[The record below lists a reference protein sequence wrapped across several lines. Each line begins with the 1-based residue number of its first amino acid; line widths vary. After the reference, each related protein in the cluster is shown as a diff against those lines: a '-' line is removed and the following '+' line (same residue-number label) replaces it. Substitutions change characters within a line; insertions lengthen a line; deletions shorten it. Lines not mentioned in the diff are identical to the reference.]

1 MISLPASAVPA
12 PVPAAASVAA
22 SAAVAPAAAMVELR
36 AITKRYGRFEALQ
49 RIDLSIAKGEFVT
62 LLGPSGSGKTT
73 LLNLIA
79 GMIVPS
85 SGQIVIDGRDAT
97 GLPTNRRGLG
107 MVFQNYALMP
117 HMTVF
122 ENIAFPLQVRGLPKS
137 EIKRKVADV
146 LDLIQLGHVADRR
159 PRELSGGQQQ
169 RVSLARCIV
178 YNPALILMDEPLGAL
193 DKKLRE
199 QMQLEIKRLHAELG
213 ITMLYVTHDQ
223 DEALTMSD
231 RIVLMNGGRIEQEGP
246 PDALYFKPKTVFS
259 AEFIGS
265 SNLIPGEVEAA
276 ENGTVMLRTALGRF
290 PVPAPDRPVCTGE
303 SAVLLVRPENM
314 ELSDR
319 ADPTSVAGRIEDSI
333 LLGGVVRHFVRCTD
347 GSTVIVQELN
357 QPGRAGAHRDGVVRA
372 RWNAEHGRLLPSPPA
387 R

>member
-1 MISLPASAVPA
+1 MTFLSASAAPASANPVSVVPT
-12 PVPAAASVAA
+12 
-22 SAAVAPAAAMVELR
+22 VAPAASAMVELR
-36 AITKRYGRFEALQ
+36 AVTKRYGQFEALH

-79 GMIVPS
+79 GMIMPS

-97 GLPTNRRGLG
+97 GLPTNQRGLG

-122 ENIAFPLQVRGLPKS
+122 ENIAFPLQVRGLARS
-137 EIKRKVADV
+137 EIKRKVTDV
-146 LDLIQLGHVADRR
+146 LDLIQLGHVAGRR

-246 PDALYFKPKTVFS
+246 PDTLYFKPETVFS

-265 SNLIPGEVEAA
+265 SNLIPGEVEAV
-276 ENGTVMLRTALGRF
+276 ENGTVTLRTALGRF
-290 PVPAPDRPVCTGE
+290 PVPAPDRPVRAGE
-303 SAVLLVRPENM
+303 PAVLLVRPENM
-314 ELSDR
+314 VLTDR
-319 ADPTSVAGRIEDSI
+319 PGPTGVTGRIEDSI
-333 LLGGVVRHFVRCTD
+333 LLGGVVRHFLRCAD
-347 GSTVIVQELN
+347 GTTVIVQELN
-357 QPGRAGAHRDGVVRA
+357 QPGRAGARRDDTVRA
-372 RWNAEHGRLLPSPPA
+372 AWSVEHGRLLPPPPA

>member
-1 MISLPASAVPA
+1 MNAPSASAMVQLH
-12 PVPAAASVAA
+12 
-22 SAAVAPAAAMVELR
+22 AV
-36 AITKRYGRFEALQ
+36 TKRYGDFEALHS
-49 RIDLSIAKGEFVT
+49 IDLSIAKGEFVT
-62 LLGPSGSGKTT
+62 LLGPSGSGKST

-79 GMIVPS
+79 GMIMPS
-85 SGQIVIDGRDAT
+85 SGRIVIDGRDAT
-97 GLPTNRRGLG
+97 TLPTNRRGLG

-122 ENIAFPLQVRGLPKS
+122 ENIAFPLQVRGLPKD
-137 EIKRKVADV
+137 EIRRKVTGV
-146 LDLIQLGHVADRR
+146 LDLIQLGHVAGRK

-231 RIVLMNGGRIEQEGP
+231 RIVLMNGGRIEQQGQ
-246 PDALYFKPKTVFS
+246 PDTLYFKPETVFS

-265 SNLIPGEVEAA
+265 SNLIPGEIAA
-276 ENGTVMLRTALGRF
+276 GEGGTVTLKTALGAF
-290 PVPAPDRPVCTGE
+290 PVPAPDRPVRPGE
-303 SAVLLVRPENM
+303 RGVLLVRPENM
-314 ELSDR
+314 VLTDR

-333 LLGGVVRHFVRCTD
+333 LLGGVVRHFVRCAD
-347 GSTVIVQELN
+347 GSMVIVQELN
-357 QPGRAGAHRDGVVRA
+357 QPGRAGTRRDETVRA
-372 RWNAEHGRLLPSPPA
+372 GWTMDHARLLPSPPNTPSPA
-387 R
+387 G

>member
-1 MISLPASAVPA
+1 MTMTTA
-12 PVPAAASVAA
+12 
-22 SAAVAPAAAMVELR
+22 AAAMIELDGV
-36 AITKRYGRFEALQ
+36 AKSYGDVHAL
-49 RIDLSIAKGEFVT
+49 RRTDLSIAKGEFVT
-62 LLGPSGSGKTT
+62 LLGPSGSGKST

-79 GMIVPS
+79 GMIAPS
-85 SGQIVIDGRDAT
+85 AGRIVIDGRDAT
-97 GLPTNRRGLG
+97 TLPTNQRGLG

-122 ENIAFPLQVRGLPKS
+122 ENIAFPLQVRRLPKA
-137 EIKRKVADV
+137 EIRRKVAEA

-231 RIVLMNGGRIEQEGP
+231 RIVLMNGGRIEQQGT
-246 PDALYFKPKTVFS
+246 PDALYFKPETVFS

-265 SNLIPGEVEAA
+265 SNLIPGTVEIAA
-276 ENGTVMLRTALGRF
+276 DGGYRLKTALGSF
-290 PVPAPDRPVCTGE
+290 PAPAPAAPMKAGDR
-303 SAVLLVRPENM
+303 AVLLIRPENM
-314 ELSDR
+314 AIEVSG
-319 ADPTSVAGRIEDSI
+319 ATTSVPGRLEDSI
-333 LLGGVVRHFVRCTD
+333 LLGGVVRHFLRCAD
-347 GSTVIVQELN
+347 GSTLIVQELN
-357 QPGRAGAHRDGVVRA
+357 QPGRSVAHRGDLIQAGWQPGHA
-372 RWNAEHGRLLPSPPA
+372 RLLPPQPA
-387 R
+387 G

>member
-1 MISLPASAVPA
+1 
-12 PVPAAASVAA
+12 
-22 SAAVAPAAAMVELR
+22 MVELR

-122 ENIAFPLQVRGLPKS
+122 ENIAFPLQVRGLARS
-137 EIKRKVADV
+137 EIKRKVTDV

-246 PDALYFKPKTVFS
+246 PDALYFKPETVFS

-265 SNLIPGEVEAA
+265 SNLIPGEVEAV
-276 ENGTVMLRTALGRF
+276 ETGTVTLRTALGRF
-290 PVPAPDRPVCTGE
+290 PVPAPDRTVRTGE
-303 SAVLLVRPENM
+303 PAVLLVRPENM

-372 RWNAEHGRLLPSPPA
+372 RWNAEHGRLLPPPPS

>member
-1 MISLPASAVPA
+1 MNA
-12 PVPAAASVAA
+12 PS
-22 SAAVAPAAAMVELR
+22 APAMVQLQGV
-36 AITKRYGRFEALQ
+36 TKRYGEFEALHS
-49 RIDLSIAKGEFVT
+49 IDLSIAKGEFVT
-62 LLGPSGSGKTT
+62 LLGPSGSGKST

-79 GMIVPS
+79 GMIGPS
-85 SGQIVIDGRDAT
+85 SGRIIIDGRDAT
-97 GLPTNRRGLG
+97 TLPTNRRGLG

-122 ENIAFPLQVRGLPKS
+122 ENIAFPLQVRGLSKD
-137 EIKRKVADV
+137 EIRRKVTGV
-146 LDLIQLGHVADRR
+146 LDLIQLGHVAGRK

-231 RIVLMNGGRIEQEGP
+231 RIVLMNGGRIEQQGQ
-246 PDALYFKPKTVFS
+246 PDTLYFKPETVFS

-265 SNLIPGEVEAA
+265 SNLIPGEIAA
-276 ENGTVMLRTALGRF
+276 GEGGTVTLKTALGAF
-290 PVPAPDRPVCTGE
+290 PVPAPDRPVRPGDRG
-303 SAVLLVRPENM
+303 VLLVRPENM
-314 ELSDR
+314 MLTDR

-333 LLGGVVRHFVRCTD
+333 LLGGVVRHFVRCAD
-347 GSTVIVQELN
+347 GSMVIVQELN
-357 QPGRAGAHRDGVVRA
+357 QPGRAGARRDETVRA
-372 RWNAEHGRLLPSPPA
+372 GWTMDHARLLPPPPDTTLPNTPLSA
-387 R
+387 G

>member
-1 MISLPASAVPA
+1 MTAT
-12 PVPAAASVAA
+12 PVP
-22 SAAVAPAAAMVELR
+22 AMVELQGV
-36 AITKRYGRFEALQ
+36 AKRYGEVNALH
-49 RIDLSIAKGEFVT
+49 RVDLSIAKGEFVT

-79 GMIVPS
+79 GMITPS
-85 SGQIVIDGRDAT
+85 SGRIVIDGRDAT
-97 GLPTNRRGLG
+97 TLPTNRRGLG

-122 ENIAFPLQVRGLPKS
+122 ENIAFPLEVRRLSKA
-137 EIKRKVADV
+137 EIKRKVGEA
-146 LDLIQLGHVADRR
+146 LELIQLGHVANRK

-169 RVSLARCIV
+169 RISLARCIV

-231 RIVLMNGGRIEQEGP
+231 RIVLMNGGRIEQQGT
-246 PDALYFKPKTVFS
+246 PDTLYFRPETVFS

-265 SNLIPGEVEAA
+265 SNLIPGTVEIGADGA
-276 ENGTVMLRTALGRF
+276 YALKTALGRF
-290 PVPAPDRPVCTGE
+290 AAPAPDMVLTAGAP
-303 SAVLLVRPENM
+303 AVLLVRPENM
-314 ELSDR
+314 AL
-319 ADPTSVAGRIEDSI
+319 AAAPTAASVAGHIEDSI
-333 LLGGVVRHFVRCTD
+333 LLGGVVRHFVRCAN
-347 GSTVIVQELN
+347 GSTLVIQELN
-357 QPGRAGAHRDGVVRA
+357 QPGRSGAHRSDAVRA
-372 RWNAEHGRLLPSPPA
+372 AWQPQHGRLLPPA
-387 R
+387 PAG